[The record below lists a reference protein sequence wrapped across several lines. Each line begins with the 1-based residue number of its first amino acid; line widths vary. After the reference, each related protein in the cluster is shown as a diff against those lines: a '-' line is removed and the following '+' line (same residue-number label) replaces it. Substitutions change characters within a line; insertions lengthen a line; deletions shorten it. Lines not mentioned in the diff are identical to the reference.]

1 MNEITINGVVYVPKQ
16 VESIEEV
23 KTSEDIDHVSDYH
36 THVSIVKNNNNR
48 YVLSA
53 FIAHHN
59 IVEWCIKQPNPLSD
73 QISSFWFNIRI
84 TIYVSSPNWWLTSEN
99 KLFYEGELDM
109 DILKEY
115 VPTLIEL
122 NRLHKLA
129 YPEHPIYNS

>member
-59 IVEWCIKQPNPLSD
+59 IVE
-73 QISSFWFNIRI
+73 
-84 TIYVSSPNWWLTSEN
+84 
-99 KLFYEGELDM
+99 
-109 DILKEY
+109 
-115 VPTLIEL
+115 
-122 NRLHKLA
+122 
-129 YPEHPIYNS
+129 